1 MNRAD
6 FSKDWQKMKDEKS
19 TSGDGEKSS
28 AEFKI
33 ALAVINLTEDFE
45 ALQEWFASLKEQAGK
60 KQVTVARLN

>member
-1 MNRAD
+1 
-6 FSKDWQKMKDEKS
+6 MKDEKS

-45 ALQEWFASLKEQAGK
+45 ALQEWFASLKE
-60 KQVTVARLN
+60 